1 MIAARFRT
9 IGWVAGVASAAL
21 CCYLVSQSVAAERAA
36 LVKVDRRIDD
46 TRADIARLTTE
57 IGTRGRMSQIDRW
70 NAENFALQA
79 PGARQF
85 LASETQLAS
94 FGRPAPALPIDPDIA
109 ASKGAVEVAAFHPQ
123 PTPVVPVAPEAE
135 PPRAATAP
143 EQPML
148 RVASYVRPKADRLAQ
163 VEAAPVVKVAAV
175 NVADVREAGGAPRS
189 RAAAALAPA
198 PVKTKPLSLLPD
210 DIDSL
215 AAAEKVKHKAPK

>member
-21 CCYLVSQSVAAERAA
+21 GCYLVSQSVAAERAA
-36 LVKVDRRIDD
+36 LVKVDRRIED
-46 TRADIARLTTE
+46 TRAEIARLGTE

-85 LASETQLAS
+85 LASETQLAG

-109 ASKGAVEVAAFHPQ
+109 ASKGAVEVAAFHPRS
-123 PTPVVPVAPEAE
+123 TPVVPVAPEAE
-135 PPRAATAP
+135 ARPVAPAP
-143 EQPML
+143 EAQPLL
-148 RVASYVRPKADRLAQ
+148 RVATYVRTKPDRLAPED
-163 VEAAPVVKVAAV
+163 VTRVAM
-175 NVADVREAGGAPRS
+175 VRTIEPAPRPH
-189 RAAAALAPA
+189 AAAAAAKLE
-198 PVKTKPLSLLPD
+198 PLSLLPD

-215 AAAEKVKHKAPK
+215 AAAEQARSAKRKTTK